1 MSELHPI
8 FHCVD
13 RKAIV
18 AEIEKLD
25 DQHILVISELKE
37 DGSTVELLRMN
48 KFDSKQMAV
57 ACERYLHQE
66 NSAGYHSLDN
76 LSDHERVELYDDD
89 EE

>member
-13 RKAIV
+13 RKAVV
-18 AEIEKLD
+18 AEVEKVD

-37 DGSTVELLRMN
+37 DGSTVDLLRMN

-66 NSAGYHSLDN
+66 NSEGYHSLDN
-76 LSDHERVELYDDD
+76 LSDHERVELYDEDD
-89 EE
+89 E